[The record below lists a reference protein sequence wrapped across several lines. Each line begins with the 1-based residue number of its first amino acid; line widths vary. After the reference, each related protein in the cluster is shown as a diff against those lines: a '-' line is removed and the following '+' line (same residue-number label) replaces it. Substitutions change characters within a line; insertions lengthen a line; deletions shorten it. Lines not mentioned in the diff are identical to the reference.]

1 MTIRHLK
8 IFLAVAETR
17 KMSEAAAKL
26 YISQP
31 TVSQAIRELEDHYG
45 TRLFERLSKKLYITP
60 AGKELYAG
68 ALKAVREFD
77 QLEQNMKEGSLR
89 EVLRLGAS
97 ITVGT
102 CLIPALLKDFEGAMP
117 QVETSVHVTNTHIIE
132 EMLLNSQLDLAVVEG
147 EISSPD
153 LICHSLVEDYL
164 IMACGPGHPFARQKE
179 IPVSALD
186 GQDYA
191 MREEGSGTRALFE
204 KFALR
209 HGLRLNIRWEANC
222 PATIRQAVIHN
233 HCLAVMSVRL
243 LTDEIRTGLIHPI
256 RNPSGEWNRHF
267 RLVYH
272 KNKYLTPSMECFRDI
287 LSRYRHPEDLSCSCP
302 SVLV

>member
-8 IFLAVAETR
+8 IFLAVAETG
-17 KMSEAAAKL
+17 KMSEAAARL

-31 TVSQAIRELEDHYG
+31 TVSQAIRELENHYN

-60 AGKELYAG
+60 AGKELYAS
-68 ALKAVREFD
+68 AQKVVQEFD
-77 QLEQNMKEGSLR
+77 QLERNMEKGSRR

-102 CLIPALLKDFEGAMP
+102 CLVPALLKDFEAAMP
-117 QVETSVHVTNTHIIE
+117 QVQTTVHVTNTHTIE

-147 EISSPD
+147 DISSPD
-153 LICHSLVEDYL
+153 LVTHSMVEDYL
-164 IMACGPGHPFARQKE
+164 IMACSLTHPFAFRKE
-179 IPVSALD
+179 IPVSDLD

-204 KFALR
+204 EFALR

-222 PATIRQAVIHN
+222 PATIRQAVIHD

-243 LTDEIRTGLIHPI
+243 LSDEIRAGLIHPI
-256 RNPSGEWNRHF
+256 RNPGGEWDRKF
-267 RLVYH
+267 CLVYH

>member
-1 MTIRHLK
+1 
-8 IFLAVAETR
+8 
-17 KMSEAAAKL
+17 
-26 YISQP
+26 
-31 TVSQAIRELEDHYG
+31 
-45 TRLFERLSKKLYITP
+45 
-60 AGKELYAG
+60 
-68 ALKAVREFD
+68 
-77 QLEQNMKEGSLR
+77 
-89 EVLRLGAS
+89 
-97 ITVGT
+97 
-102 CLIPALLKDFEGAMP
+102 
-117 QVETSVHVTNTHIIE
+117 
-132 EMLLNSQLDLAVVEG
+132 
-147 EISSPD
+147 
-153 LICHSLVEDYL
+153 
-164 IMACGPGHPFARQKE
+164 
-179 IPVSALD
+179 
-186 GQDYA
+186 

>member
-8 IFLAVAETR
+8 IFLAVAETG
-17 KMSEAAAKL
+17 KMSEAAARL

-31 TVSQAIRELEDHYG
+31 TVSQAIRELETHYN

-60 AGKELYAG
+60 AGKELYAS
-68 ALKAVREFD
+68 AQKVVQEFE
-77 QLEQNMKEGSLR
+77 QLERNMEKGSRR

-97 ITVGT
+97 ITVGS
-102 CLIPALLKDFEGAMP
+102 CLVPALLKDFETAMP
-117 QVETSVHVTNTHIIE
+117 QVQTTVHVTNTHSIE

-147 EISSPD
+147 DISSPD
-153 LICHSLVEDYL
+153 LIAHSTVEDYL
-164 IMACGPGHPFARQKE
+164 VMACSLSHPFALQRE

-204 KFALR
+204 EFALR
-209 HGLRLNIRWEANC
+209 HNLRLNIRWEANC
-222 PATIRQAVIHN
+222 PATIRQAVIHDR
-233 HCLAVMSVRL
+233 CLAVMSVRL
-243 LTDEIRTGLIHPI
+243 LSDEIRAGLIHPI
-256 RNPSGEWNRHF
+256 RNPSGEWNRQF

>member
-8 IFLAVAETR
+8 IFLAVAETG
-17 KMSEAAAKL
+17 KMSEAAARL

-31 TVSQAIRELEDHYG
+31 TVSQAIRERETHYN

-60 AGKELYAG
+60 AGKELYAS
-68 ALKAVREFD
+68 AQKVVQEFE
-77 QLEQNMKEGSLR
+77 QLERNMEKGSRR
-89 EVLRLGAS
+89 EILRLGAS

-102 CLIPALLKDFEGAMP
+102 CLVPALLNDFETAMP
-117 QVETSVHVTNTHIIE
+117 QVQTTVHVTNTHSIE

-147 EISSPD
+147 DISSPD
-153 LICHSLVEDYL
+153 LIAHSTVEDYL
-164 IMACGPGHPFARQKE
+164 VMACSLSHPFALQRE

-191 MREEGSGTRALFE
+191 MREEGSGTRARFE
-204 KFALR
+204 EFALR
-209 HGLRLNIRWEANC
+209 HNLRLNIRWEANC
-222 PATIRQAVIHN
+222 PATIRQAVIHDR
-233 HCLAVMSVRL
+233 CLAVMSVRL
-243 LTDEIRTGLIHPI
+243 LSDEIRAGLIHPI
-256 RNPSGEWNRHF
+256 RNPSGEWNRQF

>member
-8 IFLAVAETR
+8 IFLAVAETG
-17 KMSEAAAKL
+17 KMSEAAARL

-31 TVSQAIRELEDHYG
+31 TVSQAIRELETHYN

-60 AGKELYAG
+60 AGKELYAS
-68 ALKAVREFD
+68 AQKVVQEFE
-77 QLEQNMKEGSLR
+77 QLERNMEKGSRR
-89 EVLRLGAS
+89 EILRLGAS

-102 CLIPALLKDFEGAMP
+102 CLVPALLKDFETAMP
-117 QVETSVHVTNTHIIE
+117 QVQTTVHVTNTHSIE

-147 EISSPD
+147 DISSPD
-153 LICHSLVEDYL
+153 LIAHSTVEDYL
-164 IMACGPGHPFARQKE
+164 VMACSLSHPFALQRE

-204 KFALR
+204 EFALR
-209 HGLRLNIRWEANC
+209 HNLRLNIRWEANC
-222 PATIRQAVIHN
+222 PATIRQAVIHDR
-233 HCLAVMSVRL
+233 CLAVMSVRL
-243 LTDEIRTGLIHPI
+243 LSDEIRAGLIHPI
-256 RNPSGEWNRHF
+256 RNPSGEWNRQF